1 MSDIGSSI
9 TYRYTAAVTSDSTK
23 PSTAEAWCRVSGF
36 GLLIQQ
42 FSMFSFAIAGLV
54 KLGRRVRLVRHVGFS
69 VVRVGA

>member
-1 MSDIGSSI
+1 M
-9 TYRYTAAVTSDSTK
+9 
-23 PSTAEAWCRVSGF
+23 SGF